1 MEEEIKLSEE
11 SNQQLKVKNN
21 ETQETKEISVSNV
34 EVIKNI

>member
-11 SNQQLKVKNN
+11 SNPQLKVKNN
-21 ETQETKEISVSNV
+21 ETQETKEISVLNV